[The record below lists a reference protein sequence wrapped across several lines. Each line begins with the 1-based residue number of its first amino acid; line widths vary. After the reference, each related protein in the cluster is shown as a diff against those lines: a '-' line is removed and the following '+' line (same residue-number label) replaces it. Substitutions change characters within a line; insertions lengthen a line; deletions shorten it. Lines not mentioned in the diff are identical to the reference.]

1 MTPPDPAQER
11 LSAALNRLY
20 AAFAHIPRPTAIE
33 ACPHC
38 WTDRDTTTLLTPVPL
53 REMTADMLR
62 RYAAKALTTV
72 GTEADFRFF
81 VPRLLDIACTTGF
94 DHPNLEIL
102 LDRLRLAEWTRWGPA
117 GRDAIRD
124 LLLARRAAALAES
137 QNDVEDMYGQEEALQ
152 TIDAID
158 DFLGLRGTP
167 ADA

>member
-1 MTPPDPAQER
+1 MTPPDPAQR

-38 WTDRDTTTLLTPVPL
+38 WTNRDTAALLAPVPL
-53 REMTADMLR
+53 RDMTADMLR

-72 GTEADFRFF
+72 GTEADFRYF

-117 GRDAIRD
+117 GQDAIRD
-124 LLLARRAAALAES
+124 LLQVRRAAALSES
-137 QNDVEDMYGQEEALQ
+137 QNDVEDMFGQEEARAM
-152 TIDAID
+152 IDVID
-158 DFLGLRGTP
+158 DFLGPRGTP
-167 ADA
+167 TDA

>member
-1 MTPPDPAQER
+1 VTPPDPAQER

-20 AAFAHIPRPTAIE
+20 VAFAHIPRPTAIE
-33 ACPHC
+33 ACSHC
-38 WTDRDTTTLLTPVPL
+38 WTDRDTAALLAPVPL
-53 REMTADMLR
+53 RDMTADMLR

-72 GTEADFRFF
+72 GTEADLRYF

-102 LDRLRLAEWTRWGPA
+102 LDKLRLAEWARWGPA
-117 GRDAIRD
+117 AQEAIRD
-124 LLLARRAAALAES
+124 LLLARRDVAMAES
-137 QNDVEDMYGQEEALQ
+137 QNDAEDMYREQEARG

-167 ADA
+167 AGA